1 MAWGGVKMTALNLTS
16 PLATYIQKLITLRQ
30 ACGRDYHSQAKLLE
44 YFDRFLVQ
52 QKIKGTRITRPIIE
66 RYQASLSHL
75 TPRGQ
80 ANRMCVVRQLCEY
93 LTRYD
98 PKTFIP
104 EPMKTISSFSAR
116 KSYIYSASELDSL
129 MAAALELTPVGSL
142 RPYTFY
148 TLLGLLYSTG
158 IRIGEACALNL
169 ESFDTSKQCLY
180 IAQGKFHKAR
190 WIGLS
195 DSTCLAIQYY
205 LDQRLVKKPNTP
217 DDPLFLNQRA
227 RRLNHC
233 TVGHTF
239 HKLLG
244 QCNITYSKQSG
255 PRLHDLRHSFA
266 VHRLLAWYQDG
277 QDINARLP
285 MLATYMGHVDMQST
299 QVYLR
304 PTAELLGYV
313 SDRFHGHYLRI
324 IDSKGGQS

>member
-1 MAWGGVKMTALNLTS
+1 MTAIKLTS
-16 PLATYIQKLITLRQ
+16 LWANHIQGFIALRQ
-30 ACGRDYHSQAKLLE
+30 ACGRDYRSQGQLLG
-44 YFDRFLVQ
+44 YFDQFLVQ
-52 QKIKGTRITRPIIE
+52 QKIKRACITRQIIE

-80 ANRMCVVRQLCEY
+80 ANRMCVVRQLCQY

-142 RPYTFY
+142 RPHTYY

-169 ESFDTSKQCLY
+169 ESFDTSRQCLY

-190 WIGLS
+190 WVALS
-195 DSTCLAIQYY
+195 HSTCQALQHYI
-205 LDQRLVKKPNTP
+205 DQRLVKEPNTP
-217 DDPLFLNQRA
+217 EDPLFLNE
-227 RRLNHC
+227 RRKRLCHS
-233 TVGHTF
+233 GIYSTF
-239 HKLLG
+239 RPLLD
-244 QCNITYSKQSG
+244 QCNITHSKQAG
-255 PRLHDLRHSFA
+255 PRIHDFRHTFA

-277 QDINARLP
+277 LNINARLP

-304 PTAELLGYV
+304 PTAELLRHV
-313 SDRFHGHYLRI
+313 SDRFHDHYLHT
-324 IDSKGGQS
+324 IDSKGDPS